1 MATHKG
7 GRERAI
13 TIFSPDGRL
22 FQVEYANEAVRK
34 GLTAVGIRVKEGIV
48 LMAERKEF
56 TRLMEPVDKIYQ
68 IDEHIG
74 LVFSGLPSDARVL
87 IDRARLEAQINR
99 LIYDEP
105 ISVESLVKAICDI
118 KQIYTQHGG
127 VRPFGVAF
135 IIGGID
141 FKGPELFGTDPSGA
155 YRKYYAHAI
164 GAGEQTARDIL
175 EKEYDHK
182 MSLDDAIALG
192 LKVMNKVIEK
202 GISPE
207 KLEIGIADV
216 KTKRFKKLSQDEIA
230 KLLEKYKVS

>member
-1 MATHKG
+1 
-7 GRERAI
+7 
-13 TIFSPDGRL
+13 L

-34 GLTAVGIRVKEGIV
+34 GLTAIGIRVKEGII
-48 LMAERKEF
+48 LMAERREF

-99 LIYDEP
+99 VTYDEP

-164 GAGEQTARDIL
+164 GSGEQTARDIL
-175 EKEYDHK
+175 EKEYDRN
-182 MSLDDAIALG
+182 MTLDDAIMLAL
-192 LKVMNKVIEK
+192 KIMDKVIEK
-202 GISPE
+202 GVSPE
-207 KLEIGIADV
+207 KIEAGIADI
-216 KTKRFKKLSQDEIA
+216 KTRRFKKLTQDEIA
-230 KLLEKYKVS
+230 KLIEKYRRS